1 MSLLDSVLIFGKDVV
16 ASNATQFNVL
26 DLGHADRDLS
36 GNRHG
41 AGYLNVHV
49 NSNMSDTATTIS
61 LYEGDTA
68 AAVNTAAGT
77 AITLTNKKA
86 GEQFTVKLPRKLKRF
101 VTVKCSAANTGKI
114 DAFIGAPLA
123 DH

>member
-1 MSLLDSVLIFGKDVV
+1 MSLLDNVLVFGKNVL
-16 ASNATQFNVL
+16 ASNETQFNVL
-26 DLGHADRDLS
+26 DLGKGGRDLA

-49 NSNMSDTATTIS
+49 NSNIV
-61 LYEGDTA
+61 EE
-68 AAVNTAAGT
+68 
-77 AITLTNKKA
+77 AITLTMYDGDTAEDVNNVMGVDVFLSHKNA
-86 GEQFTVKLPRKLKRF
+86 GDQISVRLPRTLKRF
-101 VTVKCSAANTGKI
+101 VTVRVGNPSAGRI

>member
-1 MSLLDSVLIFGKDVV
+1 MSLLDNVLVFGKDVL
-16 ASNATQFNVL
+16 ASNETQFNVL
-26 DLGHADRDLS
+26 DLGKDGRDLA

-49 NSNMSDTATTIS
+49 NSNIVEDAITLVMYD
-61 LYEGDTA
+61 GDTA
-68 AAVNTAAGT
+68 ENVNNVIGVDVF
-77 AITLTNKKA
+77 LSYKNA
-86 GEQFTVKLPRKLKRF
+86 GEQFSIRLPRTLKRF
-101 VTVKCSAANTGKI
+101 VTVRVDNRSAGKI

>member
-1 MSLLDSVLIFGKDVV
+1 MSLLDNVLVFGKDVL
-16 ASNATQFNVL
+16 ASNETQFNVL
-26 DLGHADRDLS
+26 DLGKDGRDLA

-49 NSNMSDTATTIS
+49 NSNIVEDAITLVMYD
-61 LYEGDTA
+61 GDTA
-68 AAVNTAAGT
+68 EDVNNVIGVDVF
-77 AITLTNKKA
+77 LSYKNA
-86 GEQFTVKLPRKLKRF
+86 GEQFSVRLPRTLKRF
-101 VTVKCSAANTGKI
+101 VTVRVGNPSAGRI